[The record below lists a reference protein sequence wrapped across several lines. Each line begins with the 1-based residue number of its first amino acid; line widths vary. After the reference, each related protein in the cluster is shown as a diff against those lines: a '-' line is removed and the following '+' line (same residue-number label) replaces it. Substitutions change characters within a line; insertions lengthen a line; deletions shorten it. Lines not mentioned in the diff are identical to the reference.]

1 LKIPVKKIDETQKA
15 LLYQSILN
23 SKPVRPKFLQE
34 YDLELNK
41 TVAYL
46 RERDKITIYKDEMK
60 NGFEHF
66 TAKINAD
73 LKEEEIEERQE
84 KNKFLRK
91 FGITVAG
98 LFGGLAAGAIAIAA
112 APMAI
117 IPAVVTTVGGQ
128 VIGFVSSKI
137 IEYVFS

>member
-1 LKIPVKKIDETQKA
+1 MKIPVKKIDETQKA

-66 TAKINAD
+66 TSKINAD
-73 LKEEEIEERQE
+73 LKEEE
-84 KNKFLRK
+84 
-91 FGITVAG
+91 
-98 LFGGLAAGAIAIAA
+98 
-112 APMAI
+112 
-117 IPAVVTTVGGQ
+117 
-128 VIGFVSSKI
+128 
-137 IEYVFS
+137 